1 MPLKILSQF
10 EPEQTW
16 ELEPGDMLYL
26 PPHVAH
32 DGVAVGNCMTMSIGF
47 RAPTQAA
54 LACGLLEAASDQI
67 MAQLGDTS
75 GLYGD
80 PPLPGPKLN
89 KTFKDKGAPATAS
102 PAYIPDALVQE
113 TLAAVAKIKFNE
125 TLAGRFLG
133 QWLSEPSRAAVF
145 ESNLEGDIDLF
156 DEPPASGTLVL
167 DRCTRLLYRGSQDQG
182 YLDCAALKKMSPDTR
197 DSLQAWLEDGWLHYQ
212 P

>member
-1 MPLKILSQF
+1 
-10 EPEQTW
+10 
-16 ELEPGDMLYL
+16 
-26 PPHVAH
+26 
-32 DGVAVGNCMTMSIGF
+32 
-47 RAPTQAA
+47 
-54 LACGLLEAASDQI
+54 LLEAASDQI

-167 DRCTRLLYRGSQDQG
+167 DRCTRLLYRGSQVFINGEVAPVKASAPIKMLADQR